1 MKYSIW
7 NQTRRI
13 ENEYVKSLYT
23 LCDMFRKIAESVGED
38 QELYRQRMNN
48 FQNSYQYEKF
58 VTSAVKRM
66 VTPLSSINEQTWRK
80 AARKSTRSKF
90 LYGLLID
97 DIKQNHEAMIND
109 QIITNASLIRTLPND
124 VAEKVVKNIAE
135 EAIKGKR
142 ARSIEKIIRQ
152 DTDKHSR
159 ASARL
164 IARTEVAKTQSA
176 ITKSRAQN
184 LDMNWYVW
192 RTALDGNRVRKSH
205 RLMEGVIVNWNDP
218 PSPEELA
225 GEQSVGRYH
234 AGNIWNCRCYSEV
247 LLDVDDV
254 KWPHKVYRNGQIT
267 KMNKTEFMDIM

>member
-1 MKYSIW
+1 MKYSLW
-7 NQTRRI
+7 RQSRRI
-13 ENEYVKSLYT
+13 ENEYVKSLFT

-58 VTSAVKRM
+58 ITSAVKRM
-66 VTPLSSINEQTWRK
+66 VTPISVMNEQTWRK

-97 DIKQNHEAMIND
+97 EIKQNHSSMIND
-109 QIITNASLIRTLPND
+109 QIIENAALIRTLPND

-142 ARSIEKIIRQ
+142 ARSIESIIRE

-184 LDMNWYVW
+184 LDMQWYVW
-192 RTALDGNRVRKSH
+192 RTALDGDRVRKSH
-205 RLMEGVIVNWNDP
+205 RIMEDVIVNWNDP

-225 GEQSVGRYH
+225 GEQSVGHYH

-267 KMNKTEFMDIM
+267 TMSKAEFLKIM

>member
-13 ENEYVKSLYT
+13 ENEYVKSLYI

-58 VTSAVKRM
+58 ITSAVKRM

-90 LYGLLID
+90 LYSLLID

-124 VAEKVVKNIAE
+124 VAEKVVKDIAE

-184 LDMNWYVW
+184 LDMQWYVW
-192 RTALDGNRVRKSH
+192 RTALDGDRVRKSH

-225 GEQSVGRYH
+225 GEQSVGHYH

-267 KMNKTEFMDIM
+267 KMSKIEFMKLL

>member
-7 NQTRRI
+7 RQSRRI
-13 ENEYVKSLYT
+13 ENEYLKTLYT
-23 LCDMFRKIAESVGED
+23 LCDMFRKIAQSVGED
-38 QELYRQRMNN
+38 QALYMQRMNQ
-48 FQNSYQYEKF
+48 FQNSYQYEKYIM
-58 VTSAVKRM
+58 SAVKRM
-66 VTPLSSINEQTWRK
+66 VTPIADINAKTWRE
-80 AARKSTRSKF
+80 AARKSTRGRF
-90 LYGLLID
+90 LYDLLMEELQQCK
-97 DIKQNHEAMIND
+97 DILIND
-109 QIITNASLIRTLPND
+109 QLLENAALIKTLPND

-184 LDMNWYVW
+184 LDMHWYVW

-225 GEQSVGRYH
+225 GEQSVGHYH

-247 LLDVDDV
+247 LLDVNDV

-267 KMNKTEFMDIM
+267 KMNKTEFMNIM

>member
-7 NQTRRI
+7 RQSRRI
-13 ENEYVKSLYT
+13 ENEYLKSLYT

-38 QELYRQRMNN
+38 QQLYLQRMNN

-58 VTSAVKRM
+58 ITSAVKRM
-66 VTPLSSINEQTWRK
+66 VTPVSVMNEQTWRK

-90 LYGLLID
+90 LYNLLVD
-97 DIKQNHEAMIND
+97 EIKQNHESMIND
-109 QIITNASLIRTLPND
+109 QIIENSSLIRTLPND
-124 VAEKVVKNIAE
+124 VAEKVVKTIAE
-135 EAIKGKR
+135 EVIKGKR
-142 ARSIEKIIRQ
+142 ARTIESIIKE

-159 ASARL
+159 ASVRL

-176 ITKSRAQN
+176 ITKARSQA
-184 LDMNWYVW
+184 LDMQWYVW

-205 RLMEGVIVNWNDP
+205 RLMEGVLVNWNDP

-225 GEQSVGRYH
+225 GEQNVGRYH
-234 AGNIWNCRCYSEV
+234 AGNIWNCRCYSEI
-247 LLDVDDV
+247 LIDVDDV

-267 KMNKTEFMDIM
+267 KMSKTEFMNIM

>member
-58 VTSAVKRM
+58 ITSAVKRM

-80 AARKSTRSKF
+80 AARKSTQSKF

-184 LDMNWYVW
+184 LDMHWYVW

-267 KMNKTEFMDIM
+267 KMNKTEFLKIM

>member
-58 VTSAVKRM
+58 ITSAVKRM

-97 DIKQNHEAMIND
+97 DIKKNHETMIND

-225 GEQSVGRYH
+225 GEQSVGHYH

>member
-58 VTSAVKRM
+58 ITSAVKRM

-80 AARKSTRSKF
+80 AARKSTQSKF

-97 DIKQNHEAMIND
+97 DIKKNHEAMIND
-109 QIITNASLIRTLPND
+109 QIIENASLIRTLPND

-184 LDMNWYVW
+184 LDMHWYVW

-225 GEQSVGRYH
+225 GEQNVGRYH

-267 KMNKTEFMDIM
+267 KMNKTEFLKIM

>member
-58 VTSAVKRM
+58 ITSAVKRM

-152 DTDKHSR
+152 DTHKHSR

-225 GEQSVGRYH
+225 GEQSVGHYH

-267 KMNKTEFMDIM
+267 KMNKTEFMNIM

>member
-58 VTSAVKRM
+58 ITSAVKRM

-80 AARKSTRSKF
+80 AARKSTQSKF

-97 DIKQNHEAMIND
+97 DIKKNHEAMIND
-109 QIITNASLIRTLPND
+109 QIIENASLIRTLPND

-184 LDMNWYVW
+184 LDMHWYVW

-267 KMNKTEFMDIM
+267 KMNKTEFLKIM

>member
-58 VTSAVKRM
+58 ITSAVKRM

-80 AARKSTRSKF
+80 AARKSTQSKF

-142 ARSIEKIIRQ
+142 ARPIEKIIRQ

-159 ASARL
+159 ASVRL

-192 RTALDGNRVRKSH
+192 RTALDGDRVRKSH

-267 KMNKTEFMDIM
+267 KMNKTEFLKIM

>member
-58 VTSAVKRM
+58 IMSAVKRM

-225 GEQSVGRYH
+225 GEQSVGHYH

-267 KMNKTEFMDIM
+267 KMNKTEFMNIM

>member
-1 MKYSIW
+1 MRFNLW
-7 NQTRRI
+7 RRARSV
-13 ENEYVKSLYT
+13 ENEYLKSLYII
-23 LCDMFRKIAESVGED
+23 CDIFKKIAQSSGND
-38 QELYRQRMNN
+38 QQKYIQKMNN

-58 VTSAVKRM
+58 IMSTVKRM
-66 VTPLSSINEQTWRK
+66 VTPLSVDNMRTWRQ
-80 AARKSTRSKF
+80 AARKSTKGKF
-90 LYGLLID
+90 LYRVLMEELDQGIG
-97 DIKQNHEAMIND
+97 QVIND

-218 PSPEELA
+218 PSPEEHITSYLRSF
-225 GEQSVGRYH
+225 QSSLFRGRKFVELDTDFRRVYTSTTNQS
-234 AGNIWNCRCYSEV
+234 GRNNNCN
-247 LLDVDDV
+247 
-254 KWPHKVYRNGQIT
+254 KQNYR
-267 KMNKTEFMDIM
+267 

>member
-38 QELYRQRMNN
+38 QELYRQRMNS

-58 VTSAVKRM
+58 ITSAVKRM

-80 AARKSTRSKF
+80 AARKSTQSKF

-142 ARSIEKIIRQ
+142 ARPIEKIIRQ

-184 LDMNWYVW
+184 LDMHWYVW
-192 RTALDGNRVRKSH
+192 RTALDGDRVRKSH

-267 KMNKTEFMDIM
+267 KMNKTEFMNIM